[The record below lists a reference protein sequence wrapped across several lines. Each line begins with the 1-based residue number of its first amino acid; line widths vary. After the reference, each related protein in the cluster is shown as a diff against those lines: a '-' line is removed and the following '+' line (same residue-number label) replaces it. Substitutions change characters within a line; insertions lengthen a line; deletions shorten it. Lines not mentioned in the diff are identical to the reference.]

1 MSGSAWYEITNAH
14 EVPSPSL
21 LVYPDRIATNID
33 LMVELAGDASKLRPH
48 VKTHKLAEVIQ
59 MHLERGVNK
68 FKCATLAEMEMA
80 AGVGAGDVLLAYQP
94 VGPNIQRLRALADKF
109 PETRLAAVAD
119 DGSVVTALSEAFE
132 GASKPL
138 DLYLDLDCGMHR
150 TGFGPGP
157 EAQAVYRAFEDS
169 PNVQAAGLHIYD
181 GHIHDHSLEE
191 RRARCEAAFAPV
203 LEFRAELEA
212 AGLSVPD
219 MVASG
224 SPTFAIHSQHEDRDC
239 SPGTTVLWDFGY
251 GDNYED
257 LKFQWAALL
266 LTRVISKPGPNRLC
280 LDLGHKAVA
289 ADKPQPR
296 VQLLGLPDA
305 NPLVHSEEHLM
316 VETDMASDYAVGDTL
331 YAVPV
336 HICPTVA
343 LHDEAVV
350 VRDGRAVER
359 WKVEARRRRLT
370 V

>member
-21 LVYPDRIATNID
+21 LVYPDRIASNID

-150 TGFGPGP
+150 TGIGPGP

>member
-1 MSGSAWYEITNAH
+1 
-14 EVPSPSL
+14 
-21 LVYPDRIATNID
+21 
-33 LMVELAGDASKLRPH
+33 MVELAGDAGKLRPH
-48 VKTHKLAEVIQ
+48 VKTHKLAQIIQ
-59 MHLERGVNK
+59 MQQERGVNK
-68 FKCATLAEMEMA
+68 FKCATLAEMEMV
-80 AGVGAGDVLLAYQP
+80 AGAGAGDVLLAYQP
-94 VGPNIQRLRALADKF
+94 VGPNIKRLRVLADKF
-109 PETRLAAVAD
+109 PETRLATVAD
-119 DGSVVTALSEAFE
+119 DTAVVAALSKAFE
-132 GASKPL
+132 GAAKPM

-150 TGFGPGP
+150 TGIGPGP
-157 EAQAVYRAFEDS
+157 EALAVYRVFVDS
-169 PNVQAAGLHIYD
+169 PNVQAAGLHVYD

-191 RRARCEAAFAPV
+191 RRSRCESAFAPV
-203 LEFRAELEA
+203 LAFSRELEA

-224 SPTFAIHSQHEDRDC
+224 SPTFAIHAQYEDRDC

-266 LTRVISKPGPNRLC
+266 LTRVISKPGLNRLC

-296 VQLLGLPDA
+296 VQLIGLPDA

-316 VETDMASDYAVGDTL
+316 VETNMASDYAVGDTL

-350 VRDGRAVER
+350 VRDGRADGR
-359 WKVEARRRRLT
+359 WRIEARRRRLT

>member
-150 TGFGPGP
+150 TGIGPGP

-359 WKVEARRRRLT
+359 WKVKARRRRLT

>member
-1 MSGSAWYEITNAH
+1 MSGLAWHEISNAH

-21 LVYPDRIATNID
+21 LVYPDRIASNID
-33 LMVELAGDASKLRPH
+33 LMVELAGDADKLRPH

-59 MHLERGVNK
+59 MQLQRGVKK
-68 FKCATLAEMEMA
+68 FKCATLAEMEMV
-80 AGVGAGDVLLAYQP
+80 AGAGAGDVLLAYQP
-94 VGPNIQRLRALADKF
+94 VGPNIKRLRALADKF

-119 DGSVVTALSEAFE
+119 DGSVVAALSEAFE
-132 GASKPL
+132 GAAKPL

-150 TGFGPGP
+150 TGIGPGP
-157 EAQAVYRAFEDS
+157 DAQAVYQAFVDS
-169 PNVQAAGLHIYD
+169 LNVQAAGLHVYD
-181 GHIHDHSLEE
+181 GHIHDHPIEE
-191 RRARCEAAFAPV
+191 RRARCEAAFAPI
-203 LEFRAELEA
+203 LEFRRELEA
-212 AGLSVPD
+212 AGLPVPD

-224 SPTFAIHSQHEDRDC
+224 TPTFAIHAQHEDRDC

-316 VETDMASDYAVGDTL
+316 VETDMASDYAVGDCL

-350 VRDGRAVER
+350 VQDGSAGER
-359 WKVEARRRRLT
+359 WKVDARRRRLT

>member
-1 MSGSAWYEITNAH
+1 MSAPAWYEIANAH
-14 EVPSPSL
+14 EVASPAL
-21 LVYPDRIATNID
+21 LVYPDRIEANID
-33 LMVELAGDASKLRPH
+33 LMVELAGDAGKLRPH
-48 VKTHKLAEVIQ
+48 VKTHKLAQIIQ
-59 MHLERGVNK
+59 MQQERGVNK
-68 FKCATLAEMEMA
+68 FKCATLAEMEMV
-80 AGVGAGDVLLAYQP
+80 AGAGAGDVLLAYQP
-94 VGPNIQRLRALADKF
+94 VGPNIKRLRVLADKF
-109 PETRLAAVAD
+109 PETRLATVVDDTAVVA
-119 DGSVVTALSEAFE
+119 ALSKAFE
-132 GASKPL
+132 GAAKPM

-150 TGFGPGP
+150 TGIGPGP
-157 EAQAVYRAFEDS
+157 EALAVYRVFVDS
-169 PNVQAAGLHIYD
+169 PNVQAAGLHVYD

-191 RRARCEAAFAPV
+191 RRSRCESAFAPV
-203 LEFRAELEA
+203 LAFRRELEA

-224 SPTFAIHSQHEDRDC
+224 SPTFAIHAQYEDRDC

-266 LTRVISKPGPNRLC
+266 LTRVISKPGLNRLC

-296 VQLLGLPDA
+296 VQLIGLPDA

-316 VETDMASDYAVGDTL
+316 VETNMASDYAVGDTL

-350 VRDGRAVER
+350 VRDGRADGR
-359 WKVEARRRRLT
+359 WRIEARRRRLT

>member
-1 MSGSAWYEITNAH
+1 MSDPAWYEIANAH
-14 EVPSPSL
+14 EVPSPAL
-21 LVYPDRIATNID
+21 LVYPDRIAANID
-33 LMVELAGDASKLRPH
+33 LMVELAGDACKLRPH
-48 VKTHKLAEVIQ
+48 VKTHKLAQIIQ
-59 MHLERGVNK
+59 MQLERGVNK
-68 FKCATLAEMEMA
+68 FKCATLAEMEMV
-80 AGVGAGDVLLAYQP
+80 AGAGAGDVLLAYQP
-94 VGPNIQRLRALADKF
+94 VGPNIKRLRTLADKF

-119 DGSVVTALSEAFE
+119 DVRVVAALSEAFE
-132 GASKPL
+132 GDAKPL

-150 TGFGPGP
+150 TGIGPGP
-157 EAQAVYRAFEDS
+157 EAQAVYQAFADS
-169 PNVQAAGLHIYD
+169 PNVQAAGLHVYD
-181 GHIHDHSLEE
+181 GHIHDHPIEE
-191 RRARCEAAFAPV
+191 RRSRCEAAFAPV
-203 LEFRAELEA
+203 LEFRSELEA

-224 SPTFAIHSQHEDRDC
+224 SPTFAIHAQHEDRDC

-257 LKFQWAALL
+257 LNFQWAALL
-266 LTRVISKPGPNRLC
+266 LTRVISKPGSNRLC
-280 LDLGHKAVA
+280 LDLGHKTVA

-316 VETDMASDYAVGDTL
+316 VETDMASDYVVGDCL

-350 VRDGRAVER
+350 VRDGRAAER
-359 WKVEARRRRLT
+359 WKIEARRRRLT

>member
-1 MSGSAWYEITNAH
+1 MSDSAWYEITNAH

-21 LVYPDRIATNID
+21 LVYPDRIAANID
-33 LMVELAGDASKLRPH
+33 LMVELAGDADKLRPH

-59 MHLERGVNK
+59 MQLERGVKK
-68 FKCATLAEMEMA
+68 FKCATLSEMEMV
-80 AGVGAGDVLLAYQP
+80 AGAGAGDVLLAYQP
-94 VGPNIQRLRALADKF
+94 VGPNIKRLRTLADKF
-109 PETRLAAVAD
+109 SETRLAAVAD
-119 DGSVVTALSEAFE
+119 DGSVVAALSEAFE
-132 GASKPL
+132 GAAKPL

-150 TGFGPGP
+150 TGISPGP
-157 EAQAVYRAFEDS
+157 DAQAVYQAFVDS
-169 PNVQAAGLHIYD
+169 PNVQAAGLHVYD
-181 GHIHDHSLEE
+181 GHIHDHPIEE
-191 RRARCEAAFAPV
+191 RRARCEAAFAPI
-203 LEFRAELEA
+203 LEFRRELEA
-212 AGLSVPD
+212 DGLPVPD
-219 MVASG
+219 MVVSG
-224 SPTFAIHSQHEDRDC
+224 TPTFAIHAQFKYRDC

-296 VQLLGLPDA
+296 VQLLGLPDI

-316 VETDMASDYAVGDTL
+316 VATDMAADFAVGDCL

-343 LHDEAVV
+343 LHDEVVV
-350 VRDGRAVER
+350 VRNGSAGER